1 MPELPA
7 RSKVAKVFTEA
18 AQRKA
23 EKERDAFQTTCLGA
37 QRAKETPSKVKPG
50 KKEKNKHT
58 KPSCHLILCR
68 HQVNWAMKSTFL

>member
-37 QRAKETPSKVKPG
+37 
-50 KKEKNKHT
+50 
-58 KPSCHLILCR
+58 
-68 HQVNWAMKSTFL
+68 